1 MAKKNRETNI
11 NTDTIILVYKGIFQ
25 PRMKIAAKRDM
36 ITKGKNSKTLS
47 AVTDANPISK
57 GVLLFAVKR
66 YARKGSP
73 PAAPGVMLFP
83 KSLANNIASRLPK
96 GISSF
101 TVDKINFHR

>member
-25 PRMKIAAKRDM
+25 PRMKIAAEEGYDH
-36 ITKGKNSKTLS
+36 KGEELKTLS

-57 GVLLFAVKR
+57 GVLLLAVKR

-73 PAAPGVMLFP
+73 SCTRSYVVSKITG
-83 KSLANNIASRLPK
+83 NNIVSRLPK